1 MRLRTLKFMGH
12 GLLYSSC
19 CLLTGPAC
27 PYSLLRTRKVPRSN
41 LTTASLSIGGTA
53 PATGAFAIS
62 NVLALWLMCKPR
74 VVWLGANEPAF

>member
-12 GLLYSSC
+12 GFLYSSC

-27 PYSLLRTRKVPRSN
+27 LFSLFRPKLYRGQPST
-41 LTTASLSIGGTA
+41 SLSVGGTA
-53 PATGAFAIS
+53 SASGAFAIS
-62 NVLALWLMCKPR
+62 DVLAFWLICEPR